1 MPDVN
6 PLIQNIADKAQD
18 VKNTYAGLPTF
29 QDNIQQNLVAPDAGL
44 NSALGGY
51 TDKVAELFAHD
62 NEIATNWNTSNVP
75 GTIKPEGFMEDP
87 YQRALSSA
95 SLYAQKGK
103 ETASALNLYETRK
116 NFLGNIVDKAL
127 KVYEAGIKGKEMDY
141 QAAKDEFDNALKLAQ
156 LEETKRSN
164 LASEAIAGLKA
175 SGAGATGDPE
185 IDSLDDSTIK
195 ALYAD
200 IYGANSYQK
209 LGGTAGD
216 RVDLARAALANY
228 KKTGKIDYQYL
239 RDTLGDTKNNTLD
252 ALTDIITR
260 ANDLTST
267 LQSGQ
272 NISGPIIGRT
282 SKIGADIFGKS
293 GIASMT
299 GKELEEMSADKIKER
314 YGGALTTT
322 EVQRLTKQAIT
333 GRNVQEASNLESL
346 AIMKKNAISL
356 IRAKLGGI
364 WSEAQI
370 EGYIQQLSSSSPS
383 SRPPIES
390 FDN

>member
-29 QDNIQQNLVAPDAGL
+29 ETNIRENLVAPDAGL

-51 TDKVAELFAHD
+51 TDKVPELFAHD
-62 NEIATNWNTSNVP
+62 KEVATNWSTPSVP
-75 GTIKPEGFMEDP
+75 STIQPEGFMEDP
-87 YQRALSSA
+87 YAKSMASA

-127 KVYEAGIKGKEMDY
+127 KVYEAGIKGKEIDY

-164 LASEAIAGLKA
+164 LASEKIAGDKL
-175 SGAGATGDPE
+175 AGGNVGDPE
-185 IDSLDDSTIK
+185 IDAMNDEQIK
-195 ALYAD
+195 IAYQNL
-200 IYGANSYQK
+200 YGANSYQK
-209 LGGTAGD
+209 LAGTEGD
-216 RVDLARAALANY
+216 RLALAKGALLDY
-228 KKTGKIDYQYL
+228 KLNGKVDYAYL
-239 RDTLGDTKNNTLD
+239 RDSIGDTENNK
-252 ALTDIITR
+252 LTAYADIISR
-260 ANDLTST
+260 ADDLKST

-272 NISGPIIGRT
+272 NITGPIIGRT

-333 GRNVQEASNLESL
+333 GRNVQEASNIESL
-346 AIMKKNAISL
+346 DIMKKNAISL
-356 IRAKLGGI
+356 IRKQLEGK

-370 EGYIQQLSSSSPS
+370 EGYIQQLSSSSN
-383 SRPPIES
+383 
-390 FDN
+390 DDWQDTGVTKG